1 MAQMLSTGGER
12 GLPCEWLSTSVAVS
26 GLPGAPGVPRVELQ
40 REGTAASVSWTAPRD
55 DGGCRLDGY
64 VVEYRAETSSR
75 WTRANEEPVRDLD
88 LVVRNL
94 KPDTVYEFR
103 VAAKN
108 KAGVGEFSP
117 SAKPTKGAEEP
128 TGKTPLNIILE
139 YVSFINYSIKAVNKM
154 DRPCKR
160 GSTSKRK

>member
-1 MAQMLSTGGER
+1 
-12 GLPCEWLSTSVAVS
+12 
-26 GLPGAPGVPRVELQ
+26 VPRVELKSG
-40 REGTAASVSWTAPRD
+40 GTSASVSWSAPKD

-64 VVEYRAETSSR
+64 IVEYRAETSSR

-94 KPDTVYEFR
+94 KADTVYEFR

-108 KAGVGEFSP
+108 KAGIGAFSP

-128 TGKTPLNIILE
+128 TGKTSE
-139 YVSFINYSIKAVNKM
+139 SAKHQ
-154 DRPCKR
+154 
-160 GSTSKRK
+160 